1 MPPRSKRLS
10 ADAVPGESNLVIRN
24 VTVLKKRTSL
34 RMEPEMWDALGDVSV
49 REGMTIHQVCN
60 IVAQKKGGE
69 ASLTGALR
77 VFLMSYFRAAAT
89 EDGHMRAGH
98 GSGRLTVLEG
108 LFGHSGDSGE
118 RQTRAAAAQS
128 RTVTRIRD
136 RATVAAVPTTETSP
150 GAAPTAAPEGTPATP
165 ATTATTAESPAAS
178 PAATPAE
185 SPSGG

>member
-24 VTVLKKRTSL
+24 VTVLNKRTSL

-60 IVAQKKGGE
+60 IVAAKKGGE

-89 EDGHMRAGH
+89 EEGHVRAGH
-98 GSGRLTVLEG
+98 GVGRLTVLDG
-108 LFGHSGDSGE
+108 LFTPANASSG
-118 RQTRAAAAQS
+118 RRTRAVAAQS
-128 RTVTRIRD
+128 RAVAQIHERTT
-136 RATVAAVPTTETSP
+136 AAAVPMTVTDLD
-150 GAAPTAAPEGTPATP
+150 AALTAAPEGTP
-165 ATTATTAESPAAS
+165 ES
-178 PAATPAE
+178 PAE
-185 SPSGG
+185 SPSED